1 MFVLEIILRT
11 DKEKPFKILPK
22 SWFVERTFSWF
33 DSYRR
38 LGKDY
43 GYHIDTA
50 EAMVQIAMIKRILNR
65 IKEKF

>member
-43 GYHIDTA
+43 GYHTA
-50 EAMVQIAMIKRILNR
+50 KAMVQIAMIKRILNR